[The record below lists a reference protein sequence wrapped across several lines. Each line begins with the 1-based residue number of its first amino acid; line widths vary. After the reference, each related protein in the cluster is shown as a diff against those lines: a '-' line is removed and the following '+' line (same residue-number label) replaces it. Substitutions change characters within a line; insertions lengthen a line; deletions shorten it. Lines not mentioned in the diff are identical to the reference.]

1 MKVLYITTMYP
12 IPEFPQQG
20 IFFFFLVKA
29 LKKLG
34 VDVTVAVPIPF
45 YDKHVKKNKWT
56 YEEIEINYIRFF
68 KMPGTWDFHQT
79 GKALYRSLAA
89 RLELKKF
96 DLYHAD
102 AALPSGYAAMLASEK
117 FKKPF
122 VVHGHGLDVFLDE
135 SYAGSKNCIKIAN
148 NCQLVYEKADA
159 IAGVSRKVLEH
170 IQKRVDITGKG
181 YVVYNGVDTER
192 FHPISRKESNQVIIT
207 SIGNLIPLKGH
218 DYTLKAIKMLIDQR
232 YTNIR
237 FKLVGRG
244 YLEDELKAFI
254 KELDIEEYVDFMGY
268 ISYDEVVKLLQE
280 SDIFVLPSWYE
291 ALGCVYLEAMACGVP
306 VIGCYGSGIDEVI
319 TNRKDGFLIEGKN
332 LKQLHFTLEELMD
345 QKKRNMMQKYARETV
360 EHKYTWIN
368 SAKSMLTVYQ
378 KMVVVEH

>member
-12 IPEFPQQG
+12 IPRFPQQG
-20 IFFFFLVKA
+20 IFCHEQVKA

-34 VDVTVAVPIPF
+34 VDITVAVPIPV
-45 YDKHVKKNKWT
+45 YDRHVKEKKWI

-68 KMPGTWDFHQT
+68 KMPGARSFHQT

-89 RLELKKF
+89 RFDLKKF

-102 AALPSGYAAMLASEK
+102 AALPSGYAAMIASEK
-117 FKKPF
+117 YKKPF
-122 VVHGHGLDVFLDE
+122 VVHGHGLDVFLDG
-135 SYAGSKNCIKIAN
+135 SYAGTKNCLKIAK
-148 NCQLVYEKADA
+148 NCQFVYEKADA
-159 IAGVSRKVLEH
+159 VAGVSQKVLNQ

-192 FHPISRKESNQVIIT
+192 FHPISRKESDQVIIT

-218 DYTLKAIKMLIDQR
+218 DYTLQAIQMLIEQG

-237 FKLVGRG
+237 FKLAGRG
-244 YLEDELKAFI
+244 YLEGELKELV
-254 KELDIEEYVDFMGY
+254 KKLDIEEYVDFIGY
-268 ISYDEVVKLLQE
+268 IPYDEIIRLLQQ

-306 VIGCYGSGIDEVI
+306 AIGCYGNGIDEVI
-319 TNRKDGFLIEGKN
+319 RDGKDGFLVEGKN
-332 LKQLHFTLEELMD
+332 LKQLHHALEKLMD
-345 QKKRNMMQKYARETV
+345 KKNQNMMQKCARETV
-360 EHKYTWIN
+360 EQKYTWIH
-368 SAKSMLTVYQ
+368 SAKSMLNVYQ
-378 KMVVVEH
+378 KIIAMEH